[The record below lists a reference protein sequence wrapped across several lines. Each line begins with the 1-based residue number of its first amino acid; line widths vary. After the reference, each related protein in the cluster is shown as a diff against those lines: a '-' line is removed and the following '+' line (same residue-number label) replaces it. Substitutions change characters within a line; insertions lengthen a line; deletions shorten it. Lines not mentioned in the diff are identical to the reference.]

1 MKRILGIAFL
11 SLLFAN
17 CKENV
22 NTDKDKNLV
31 NNPSIELAKK
41 SSNKT
46 VEENKE
52 EVSNSNDINAD
63 AWTFYKISENS
74 ISETQKETKDDLI
87 NKFKDVK
94 IEIGEKNITVG
105 KICTFEFYKS
115 IKTPIRYYESA
126 KTVKLYESIF
136 LKNGLNLGNEIII
149 FQSLYPEKSC
159 KIPWDELLIID
170 KSLVIVYDDYL
181 VFFKKGNSS
190 NQNDCFFNTK
200 ITNLPITTS
209 VIDGNN
215 VWNELDCNISDLK
228 TRDYLRL
235 PNIKDV
241 KVFIIA
247 DFNFDDFRYTL
258 LTLKN
263 NKVITKK
270 DVGFAKEGDKPNT
283 VSEFTEFEV
292 NKDYI
297 FSLNTKNKKGDS
309 FKTLKLEKFKIKDDG
324 LIEIIK

>member
-1 MKRILGIAFL
+1 MKRILGLALL

-22 NTDKDKNLV
+22 NTDKNLV
-31 NNPSIELAKK
+31 DYPSTEHTKD

-52 EVSNSNDINAD
+52 EISNNNYKNIN

-74 ISETQKETKDDLI
+74 ISETQKETKDEVI
-87 NKFKDVK
+87 NKFKNIK
-94 IEIGEKNITVG
+94 IDIGEKNVTVEN
-105 KICTFEFYKS
+105 ICTFEFYKS
-115 IKTPIRYYESA
+115 VKTPIRYYENA
-126 KTVKLYESIF
+126 KTAKLYESIF
-136 LKNGLNLGNEIII
+136 LKNGFKLGNEITIY
-149 FQSLYPEKSC
+149 QSLYPEKAC
-159 KIPWDELLIID
+159 EIPWDELIIID
-170 KSLVIVYDDYL
+170 NSLVIVYDDYL
-181 VFFKKGNSS
+181 VFFKKGSS
-190 NQNDCFFNTK
+190 PNKNDCFSNTK

-209 VIDGNN
+209 LINGNN

-235 PNIKDV
+235 PDIKDV

-258 LTLKN
+258 VTLKN
-263 NKVITKK
+263 DKVITKK

-292 NKDYI
+292 EKDYV
-297 FSLNTKNKKGDS
+297 FTLNTKTKKGDS
-309 FKTLKLEKFKIKDDG
+309 FKILKSEMFKIKDDG
-324 LIEIIK
+324 LIEVVK